1 MKLTLFLILFLSI
14 NSQEEYKLITAKFYS
29 ASNTIEFNDK
39 KYVLSL
45 PEDKIQKT
53 IPYIDL
59 GEPNRAVFLSSSF
72 WFNLI
77 MFLILVCF
85 ACTMNALK
93 VIYLS
98 IDSLVLEI
106 KMNNGTE
113 SEKNSAKKIY
123 ELVQNYNLFL
133 VTLLLCYN
141 FACLTM
147 PFFLSKLINEMTAII
162 IGIIILIIFGEIVPQ
177 TYFTGPNQMKIAS
190 FLFPFTNL
198 LMRSI
203 YPISYPISLFMDS
216 TIGDQRKNKDYKSDL
231 RVLMELEM
239 KEKMVDSI
247 NNKGN
252 NIIDILSKKTI
263 EELIVPIEKVIKIDY
278 QEKLTKNLI
287 NMLIKKGFS
296 QIPVYKNNKNNLI
309 SILNIKELVGKNLS
323 KQETLEQLEIP
334 LIRPVKVYEDELFFD
349 LFEKFRGKTHMA
361 FIYQKKNNTNYF
373 ESTDN
378 QNDQSKTNENNL
390 KENKIKGIITLN
402 DLFEYWMRLPM
413 LIEEKDE
420 EDY

>member
-14 NSQEEYKLITAKFYS
+14 NSQEEYKLITAKLYS
-29 ASNTIEFNDK
+29 ESNTIEFNDK

-53 IPYIDL
+53 VPYIDL

-247 NNKGN
+247 NNKKN
-252 NIIDILSKKTI
+252 NIIDVLSKKTI
-263 EELIVPIEKVIKIDY
+263 KELIVPIEKVIKIDY
-278 QEKLTKNLI
+278 QEKLTKDLI